1 MSRHGGGEGE
11 RRKREGREG
20 EGGERGRAGERERE
34 KEREGEKEGGGRRG
48 KREKGREE
56 GECIYTLLFLTKN
69 KNSADGLWP
78 FPGTRVLATKSC
90 GLPRCVCNAGGAHTK
105 THSHT
110 LRLRRQFVP
119 LPLCL

>member
-1 MSRHGGGEGE
+1 MEEERGRGE
-11 RRKREGREG
+11 RGRGEREREGREG
-20 EGGERGRAGERERE
+20 ERERGRGRRRERE
-34 KEREGEKEGGGRRG
+34 KKRGGGRRG